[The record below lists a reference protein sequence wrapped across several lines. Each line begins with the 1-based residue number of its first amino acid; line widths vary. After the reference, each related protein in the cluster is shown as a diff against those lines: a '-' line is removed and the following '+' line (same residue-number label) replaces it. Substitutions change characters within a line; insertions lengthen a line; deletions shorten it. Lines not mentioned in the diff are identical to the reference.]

1 MHHMRASGAQ
11 TTTDHLIAALAAR
24 QYGVVA
30 RAQLAAAGLERGAI
44 ARRLATGRLHRLH
57 DGVYAVGHLA
67 PRREARW
74 LAAVLACGPGAV
86 LSHRSAAALWGIHD
100 AEGPSPDVTIATR
113 NGRRRAAITV
123 HRAQLARPDR
133 RRRAGIPV
141 TSPARTLADLARQL
155 DHPDLVRAVREAQF
169 LRRFDLAAAQELLD
183 RRPCRALRT
192 IVEDLALT
200 QSGLED
206 RLLDICDGHGISRP
220 LTQQPL
226 RGRRM
231 DFLWPYER
239 VVVETDGWQGHGT
252 RSAFQAD
259 RTISNRLQLDGYT
272 ILRFTHSDVAR
283 RPAHVARQIRQAL
296 ATAGAVS

>member
-1 MHHMRASGAQ
+1 
-11 TTTDHLIAALAAR
+11 
-24 QYGVVA
+24 
-30 RAQLAAAGLERGAI
+30 
-44 ARRLATGRLHRLH
+44 
-57 DGVYAVGHLA
+57 
-67 PRREARW
+67 
-74 LAAVLACGPGAV
+74 
-86 LSHRSAAALWGIHD
+86 
-100 AEGPSPDVTIATR
+100 VTIATR

-200 QSGLED
+200 QSDLED
-206 RLLDICDGHGISRP
+206 RLLDICDDHGISRP

-296 ATAGAVS
+296 ATAAAVS